1 MALARSDNLLLPGI
15 AEPVVWPFWPAGMIL
30 EGFTHGS

>member
-1 MALARSDNLLLPGI
+1 MTLARSDNLLLPGI